1 MLYLAEVVQKRGL
14 MSSKGELKLLACQ
27 KGEQWNAVTNE
38 EPIVTDEV
46 SNHKDGALVF
56 VDLLGSGSDR
66 KIKRIQEGAR
76 QVVSLLQTYS
86 RQQEKSKSQEEEIQQ
101 WMESLTF
108 QSQELNRRE
117 MELEARREQVE
128 QLEQDLKNL
137 DGQRQEILNARE
149 AADRL
154 RQEVEQKNHDLEN
167 AWAQLRT
174 EQQRIEQERQQVAQ
188 QQQDQ
193 AQVSALDAQQAAQ
206 LQGLVEQVAQGAI
219 NPLALRTAVETC
231 LQIVEAQEAIAG
243 GRWQQLDEERSHAE
257 ELRAWTEGE
266 QGSIAQE
273 WQQWRDREAEL
284 ANESSAL
291 RAQEAVLEVERDQ
304 VAAIADQISSQQALL
319 TLLEQLSSGQ
329 GVTPTKVDI
338 EALEAMDLG
347 ALQEMVGHL
356 KQDLDKASR
365 FVSDQ
370 EEELSLQQQTLSEL
384 ADKIS
389 QASEYDR
396 MALETELSDERDH
409 YRMLNESL
417 VGSRRNL
424 QERQEVFNAHQMV
437 LNKRQGL
444 AVTAPD
450 GSVDLSPA
458 IARIQESIAQ
468 LESQRETLSIS
479 LGSREGQL
487 GDLHGELSRRR
498 NEQQALQEAL
508 KEREVALQE
517 RYGHLAEIQG
527 KITVCEE
534 SLSPLQEQITGL
546 REHLESILAHFAHGE
561 GFGDAIAQIQQI
573 IAQLAQA
580 PQFS

>member
-1 MLYLAEVVQKRGL
+1 VLYLAEVVQKRGL

-128 QLEQDLKNL
+128 QLEQELQQL
-137 DGQRQEILNARE
+137 DGQRQEIQTARE
-149 AADRL
+149 AANRL
-154 RQEVEQKNHDLEN
+154 RQEVEQKGHDLEN
-167 AWAQLRT
+167 AWAQLRS
-174 EQQRIEQERQQVAQ
+174 EQQRIEQERQQVAAQ
-188 QQQDQ
+188 QQAQ

-206 LQGLVEQVAQGAI
+206 LQGLVDQVAQGAI
-219 NPLALRTAVETC
+219 DPAALRTAVETC

-243 GRWQQLDEERSHAE
+243 GRWQQLDGERSHAE
-257 ELRAWTEGE
+257 ELRAWLGGE
-266 QGSIAQE
+266 QGAIAQE
-273 WQQWRDREAEL
+273 WQQWHDREAEL
-284 ANESSAL
+284 VQEASAL
-291 RAQEAVLEVERDQ
+291 RAQEAVIEVEREQ
-304 VAAIADQISSQQALL
+304 IAAIETQIESQQSLL

-329 GVTPTKVDI
+329 GATPTKVDI

-347 ALQEMVGHL
+347 DLQEMVGHL

-384 ADKIS
+384 AEKIS

-396 MALETELSDERDH
+396 MALETELADERDH

-424 QERQEVFNAHQMV
+424 QEREEVFNAHQMV

-444 AVTAPD
+444 TVTAPD

-458 IARIQESIAQ
+458 IARIQEAIAH
-468 LESQRETLSIS
+468 LASQKETLSINV
-479 LGSREGQL
+479 GSREGQL
-487 GDLHGELSRRR
+487 GELHGELSRRR
-498 NEQQALQEAL
+498 NEQQALQDAL

-517 RYGHLAEIQG
+517 RHGHLAEIQG

-534 SLSPLQEQITGL
+534 SLSPLQEQISGL
-546 REHLESILAHFAHGE
+546 REHLEAILAHFTHGE

-580 PQFS
+580 PQ